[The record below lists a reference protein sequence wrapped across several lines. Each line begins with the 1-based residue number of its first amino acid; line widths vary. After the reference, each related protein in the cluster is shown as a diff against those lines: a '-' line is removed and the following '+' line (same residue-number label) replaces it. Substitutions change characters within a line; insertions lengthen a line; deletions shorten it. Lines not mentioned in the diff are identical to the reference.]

1 MAEPAANIP
10 KTQPSIM
17 RNLDV
22 VLALCVVGILAV
34 VIIPIPTWTLDIL
47 LSLNLSISIVIL
59 LSTIYLRNPVDFA
72 VFPSMLL
79 LLTLFRLSLNVAST
93 KLILID
99 AKAGAVIDAFGNFV
113 TSGNAAVGFIIFII
127 IVIIQFVVITK
138 GAGRISEVA
147 ARFTLDAMP
156 GKQMGVDAD
165 LNAGLITEA
174 EARERRST
182 IEREADFYGAMDGAT
197 KFVRGDAIAGIIIT
211 LINIFGG
218 LVIGY
223 IYHGMGI
230 AEAAE
235 TFTKL
240 TVGDGLVSQIPALVI
255 SVSAAMIV
263 TRTTSESNLGDD
275 LARQLTRFP
284 RALGVAAGVL
294 TALGLVPGMPT
305 AAFLIVA
312 TVLGFIAVQANV
324 FTKEQEAA
332 EVLAELEEAEQVD
345 VEPPRTEDLLT
356 IDPMK
361 VELGYG
367 LIAMADQKQGG
378 DILTRIQIIRQ
389 QIATKNGFI
398 VPVIRIVDNM
408 RLKANEYR
416 ILLREAEVAR
426 YELVADHFLAMNPG
440 LVSEEIDGI
449 PTLEPAFGLQAMWVS
464 KANRDKAE
472 RLGYTMVEPSAVMA
486 THLTEVLLAH
496 ADELLTREDTQALI
510 DNLKSTAKTVV
521 EELMPAILSLGEV
534 QKVLHNLLR
543 ERVSIR
549 NLESILE
556 VLADF
561 GTRTKDIDV
570 LTEYARQA
578 LGRQICAD
586 YKDEEGVLRVVT
598 LSPQIE
604 QTITNATQT
613 VEGGSDYAP
622 IDPDVANAIAEST
635 AEAVQALASSGY
647 DPMVLTTAQVRRF
660 FKRMVESQVP
670 KLVVLSYNEM
680 DPSLQLESLG
690 QVELKSAEVDG

>member
-1 MAEPAANIP
+1 MAQSTTNTPTANDG
-10 KTQPSIM
+10 IM
-17 RNLDV
+17 RNQDI

-34 VIIPIPTWTLDIL
+34 LVIPIPTWTLDIL
-47 LSLNLSISIVIL
+47 LSINLSVSVVIL

-93 KLILID
+93 RLILSN
-99 AKAGAVIDAFGNFV
+99 AEAGSVIDSFGSFV
-113 TSGNAAVGFIIFII
+113 TSGNTAVGFIIFII
-127 IVIIQFVVITK
+127 LVIIQFVVITK

-165 LNAGLITEA
+165 LNAGLITETQ
-174 EARERRST
+174 ARERRRI

-211 LINIFGG
+211 LVNIAGG

-223 IYHGMGI
+223 AYHGMGI
-230 AEAAE
+230 QEAAR
-235 TFTKL
+235 TFTQL

-275 LARQLTRFP
+275 LGKQLTRFP
-284 RALGVAAGVL
+284 RALAVGAAILAIFGF
-294 TALGLVPGMPT
+294 VPGMPT
-305 AAFLIVA
+305 LPFLLVA
-312 TVLGFIAVQANV
+312 GALALIGYQADI
-324 FTKEQEAA
+324 FAKEQEAA
-332 EVLAELEEAEQVD
+332 EAIAEFEEAEQDEVA
-345 VEPPRTEDLLT
+345 PPRTEDLLT

-367 LIAMADQKQGG
+367 LISMADQKQGG
-378 DILTRIQIIRQ
+378 DLLTRIQIIRQ

-416 ILLREAEVAR
+416 VLLREAEVAR
-426 YELVADHFLAMNPG
+426 YELVADHYLAMNPG
-440 LVSEEIDGI
+440 LVTEEVEGI

-464 KANRDKAE
+464 KSNRDKAE

-496 ADELLTREDTQALI
+496 ADELVTREDTQALI
-510 DNLKSTAKTVV
+510 ENLKATAKTVV
-521 EELMPAILSLGEV
+521 EELVPNVLSLGEV

-556 VLADF
+556 VLADY
-561 GTRTKDIDV
+561 GTRTKDIDI
-570 LTEYARQA
+570 LTEYVRQA
-578 LGRQICAD
+578 LARQICSD
-586 YKDEEGVLRVVT
+586 YKDEKGVLRVVT

-604 QTITNATQT
+604 QAITNATQASDAGGSYVPIEPDLANTIAAAT
-613 VEGGSDYAP
+613 VES
-622 IDPDVANAIAEST
+622 VET
-635 AEAVQALASSGY
+635 LASSGY
-647 DPMVLTTAQVRRF
+647 DPLVLTTAQVRRF
-660 FKRMVESQVP
+660 FKRMVESQIP

-680 DPSLQLESLG
+680 DPSLHLESLG
-690 QVELKSAEVDG
+690 QVELSSATTES

>member
-1 MAEPAANIP
+1 MAQPTTNIP
-10 KTQPSIM
+10 SNPPGIL
-17 RNLDV
+17 RNQDI
-22 VLALCVVGILAV
+22 VLAMFVVGILTILV
-34 VIIPIPTWTLDIL
+34 IPIPTWTLDIL
-47 LSLNLSISIVIL
+47 LSINISISLVIL

-79 LLTLFRLSLNVAST
+79 LLTLFRLGLNVAST
-93 KLILID
+93 RLILSQ

-113 TSGNAAVGFIIFII
+113 TSGNAAVGFIIF
-127 IVIIQFVVITK
+127 VILILIQFVVITK

-165 LNAGLITEA
+165 LNAGLITEEQA
-174 EARERRST
+174 KERRAS
-182 IEREADFYGAMDGAT
+182 IERDADFYGAMDGAT

-211 LINIFGG
+211 LVNIAGG
-218 LVIGY
+218 LVIGNL
-223 IYHGMGI
+223 YHGMGI
-230 AEAAE
+230 QEAAR
-235 TFTKL
+235 TFTQL
-240 TVGDGLVSQIPALVI
+240 TIGDGLVSQIPALVI
-255 SVSAAMIV
+255 SSSAALIV
-263 TRTTSESNLGDD
+263 TRTASDANLGDD
-275 LARQLTRFP
+275 VGKQLTRFP
-284 RALGVAAGVL
+284 RAIGVAAGILAVF
-294 TALGLVPGMPT
+294 GLVPGMPSAPFLLV
-305 AAFLIVA
+305 AAA
-312 TVLGFIAVQANV
+312 LGIIAFQANT
-324 FTKEQEAA
+324 FSKEQEAA
-332 EVLAELEEAEQVD
+332 VILAEMEEAEQVD

-378 DILTRIQIIRQ
+378 DLLTRIQIIRQ

-416 ILLREAEVAR
+416 VLLREAEVAR

-440 LVSEEIDGI
+440 LVSEEIEGI

-464 KANRDKAE
+464 KSNRDKAE

-486 THLTEVLLAH
+486 THLTEVILSH
-496 ADELLTREDTQALI
+496 ADELVTREDAQSLI

-521 EELMPAILSLGEV
+521 EELVPTILSLGEV
-534 QKVLHNLLR
+534 QKVLHSLLR

-556 VLADF
+556 VLADY
-561 GTRTKDIDV
+561 GTRTKDIDI
-570 LTEYARQA
+570 LTEYVRQA

-604 QTITNATQT
+604 QTIVNATQNM
-613 VEGGSDYAP
+613 EGGGYAP
-622 IDPDVANAIAEST
+622 VEPDVANAIAEST
-635 AEAVQALASSGY
+635 AESVQALASSGY
-647 DPMVLTTAQVRRF
+647 DPVVLTTAQVRRF
-660 FKRMVESQVP
+660 FKHMVENQVP

-690 QVELKSAEVDG
+690 QVELKPATAES